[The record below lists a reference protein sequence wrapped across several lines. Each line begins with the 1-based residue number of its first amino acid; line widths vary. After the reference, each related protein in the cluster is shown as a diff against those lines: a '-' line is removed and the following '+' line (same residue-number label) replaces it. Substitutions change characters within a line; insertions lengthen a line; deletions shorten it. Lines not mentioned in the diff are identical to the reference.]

1 MRMMT
6 FIAALCALLIL
17 PAAWAAGPAGDGI
30 SYTGMKV
37 QIARVPV
44 QKGVSFDDAAESLK
58 LRANQHNMKFVGV
71 SPLYK
76 QIEAVTGQPS
86 RRMELYNF
94 CDALTAQ
101 KMIEADPLI
110 ISYMPC
116 RIALLEDAEGK
127 LWVIAMLMD
136 EGMIRRL
143 PEATRKEA
151 QRVLGFLK
159 DMMLAASRGD
169 L

>member
-1 MRMMT
+1 MRVMT
-6 FIAALCALLIL
+6 FIAALCALLTMPL
-17 PAAWAAGPAGDGI
+17 AWAGSAGEGI

-37 QIARVPV
+37 QIARVPI

-86 RRMELYNF
+86 RRMELYSF
-94 CDALTAQ
+94 CDAVTAL
-101 KMIEADPLI
+101 KMIETDPLI
-110 ISYMPC
+110 ISFMPC

-136 EGMIRRL
+136 EAMIRRL
-143 PEATRKEA
+143 PQETRKEA